1 MSDRIMLK
9 QGTHYHATEDGFIE
23 IWPAGLAFAAEVNRA
38 GRDAWVERQLRAW
51 QPKPSGSQR
60 PDCVA
65 GHIGLELRNVVANYP
80 FERSHRFVGISR
92 ILTTETIRG

>member
-38 GRDAWVERQLRAW
+38 GRDARLRA
-51 QPKPSGSQR
+51 PPMGKR
-60 PDCVA
+60 EA
-65 GHIGLELRNVVANYP
+65 GAR
-80 FERSHRFVGISR
+80 RSHRHVMRLGR
-92 ILTTETIRG
+92 RLVEQGRNA